1 MKHLEPPGGE
11 EGGDNN
17 FQELHPA
24 FPTYLIAYIIMKE
37 VGGGNAREKKL
48 SRNIPLPA
56 KKPRVGGGN
65 FSESPFI
72 SPALGETVVVGGGGG
87 QFINLAR
94 LVALGKHAKHLE
106 KRGGGGRD
114 SWKRDLTQCSSLLH
128 VGRGGEKDGSSAK
141 KNLRH

>member
-56 KKPRVGGGN
+56 KKPRRRGEN

-72 SPALGETVVVGGGGG
+72 SPVAGETVVVEGGG

-106 KRGGGGRD
+106 KRGGG
-114 SWKRDLTQCSSLLH
+114 
-128 VGRGGEKDGSSAK
+128 EKETAGK
-141 KNLRH
+141 ET

>member
-1 MKHLEPPGGE
+1 
-11 EGGDNN
+11 
-17 FQELHPA
+17 
-24 FPTYLIAYIIMKE
+24 MKE

-106 KRGGGGRD
+106 KRGERD
-114 SWKRDLTQCSSLLH
+114 SWKRDLTQCSSLLLH
-128 VGRGGEKDGSSAK
+128 VGRDGGEKD
-141 KNLRH
+141 